1 MSMDVATVRG
11 WEAHFDRFIA
21 EISGCFGRCDLLRRA
36 SAYIRGLLGP
46 VQRKNGWQLAEYVG
60 DVTPHGIQR
69 LLDRARWDA
78 DDVRDTLLPYARA
91 HLLTEG
97 DHGVLIV
104 DETGFLKKGDKSVG
118 VQRQYSGTAGRIENS
133 QVGVFLALASSR
145 GRALIDR
152 ELYLPKSWCEDQ
164 DRMRA
169 ADVPPD
175 VRFVTKPQL
184 AQRMIERVLQS
195 GLHPRWVLGDEVY
208 GSDSKTRRF
217 LDSHGQPYVLAV
229 SCQQRLWRDCVQQRV
244 DKIADEIPTDAWRRI
259 SVADGAKGPR
269 VYDWA
274 AGRYGARTDRGLVR
288 WLLIRRSIEDA
299 TERAYYLCTALPEVT
314 VPDLAIAAGQRW
326 AIECCFESAK
336 QETGLDNYEVRSWHG
351 WYRHVTLSM
360 AALALLTVIRV
371 AASETIS
378 KKRQTG
384 TSKKA
389 DLIWSR

>member
-1 MSMDVATVRG
+1 
-11 WEAHFDRFIA
+11 
-21 EISGCFGRCDLLRRA
+21 
-36 SAYIRGLLGP
+36 LLGP

-60 DVTPHGIQR
+60 DASPHGIQR

-78 DDVRDTLLPYARA
+78 DEVRDALMHYARA

-133 QVGVFLALASSR
+133 QIGVFLALASAC

-164 DRMRA
+164 DRLRA

-175 VRFVTKPQL
+175 VRFATKPQL
-184 AQRMIERVLQS
+184 AQQMIERAWHS

-208 GSDSKTRRF
+208 GSDGKTRRF
-217 LDSHGQPYVLAV
+217 LESHGQPYVLAV
-229 SCQQRLWRDCVQQRV
+229 SGQQRLWKEWVQQRV
-244 DKIADEIPTDAWRRI
+244 DKIADDIPGDVWQRL

-326 AIECCFESAK
+326 TIECCFETAK

-371 AASETIS
+371 AASETTS
-378 KKRQTG
+378 KKRR
-384 TSKKA
+384 TSTPPKA
-389 DLIWSR
+389 NLIWTR